1 LSEAKGMMKTMY
13 TVLKN
18 TQIVIAFLKE
28 YGIRHIVVSPGT
40 RNGPFVHSVEEDDYF
55 KCYSVVDERSA
66 AFFALGIARQLG
78 EPVVISCTSSTAAC
92 NYYSAVTEAYYSHI
106 PLVVLTSDRSP
117 YTRGQLEKQQIEQV
131 GMYGRMCRCSVD
143 LPLEIHDE
151 DDFWYCERQV
161 NEALLE
167 LTHHEG
173 GPVQINM
180 PAYYNMEYFT
190 ESKLP
195 SVRRL
200 HRNSLRAPYTKYETR
215 LADFLYG
222 TEKIMVMCGA
232 HAPWS
237 STMREKLRLFLEKYN
252 CVLVGQHMSNLGMPE
267 MIPITAGTDICN
279 CLAGHEPD
287 LLISMGGPTQMMYFE
302 KLRKSGAKH
311 WQVNED
317 GDIEDPTRHLTDIFE
332 CPIETFLDY
341 FTAAAQAGWVNSGKY
356 KNEVADAVAQYSAAR
371 PELDVFSNIYVIREF
386 CKLVPSGAVVNM
398 SILNAIRIV
407 ETFPLAENVE
417 VYANVGAYGIDG
429 CMSTFMG
436 QAAVCDK
443 PAYHVTGDLSFL
455 YDMNSIWIRHVGD
468 NVHILLINNY
478 EGVEMHRFFRNH
490 GDLRRHITAGHHVS
504 PKGWIEDN
512 SFHYYAAGNKDEL
525 TRTLPEFMKDNK
537 KCVLEV
543 FTSGADDDREAF
555 HYYSIQDTSVNGA
568 LKSKVKS
575 VLGDEGMYKLKK
587 MMGRK

>member
-1 LSEAKGMMKTMY
+1 MY

-18 TQIVIAFLKE
+18 TQIVIALLKE
-28 YGIRHIVVSPGT
+28 YGIRHIVISPGT
-40 RNGPFVHSVEEDDYF
+40 RNGPFVHSVEEDDFF

-66 AFFALGIARQLG
+66 AFFALGMARQLR
-78 EPVVISCTSSTAAC
+78 EPVVLSCTSSTAAC
-92 NYYSAVTEAYYSHI
+92 NYYSAVTEAYYSHV

-131 GMYGRMCRCSVD
+131 GMYGKMCRVSVD

-151 DDFWYCERQV
+151 DEFWYCERLV
-161 NEALLE
+161 NEALME
-167 LTHHEG
+167 LSHHEG

-195 SVRRL
+195 AVKRL
-200 HRNSLRAPYTKYETR
+200 YRNSLRTPYSEHESGLPELLHKT
-215 LADFLYG
+215 D
-222 TEKIMVMCGA
+222 KIMVMCGA

-237 STMREKLRLFLEKYN
+237 VEMQEKLRRFLDIYN
-252 CVLVGQHMSNLGMPE
+252 CALVGQHMSNMNMPE

-279 CLAGHEPD
+279 CLAGHEPS
-287 LLISMGGPTQMMYFE
+287 LLISFGGPTQMMYFE
-302 KLRKSGAKH
+302 KLRKSNVKH

-317 GDIEDPTRHLTDIFE
+317 GDIEDPTRQLTDIFE
-332 CPIETFLDY
+332 CSINTFLDY
-341 FTAAAQAGWVNSGKY
+341 FIGNADKGWESSDNYQKEVKEAVDYYTAT
-356 KNEVADAVAQYSAAR
+356 R
-371 PELDVFSNIYVIREF
+371 PEMETFSNIYVISEF
-386 CKLVPSGAVVNM
+386 CKLVPSGSIVNM

-407 ETFPLAENVE
+407 ETFPLADNVE

-436 QAAVCDK
+436 QAAVTDK

-468 NVHILLINNY
+468 NVHILLVNNY
-478 EGVEMHRFFRNH
+478 EGIEMRRSYRNH
-490 GDLRRHITAGHHVS
+490 GDLRRYITAGHHVS
-504 PKGWIEDN
+504 PKGWIADN
-512 SFHYYAAGNKDEL
+512 GFHYYTASNKEEL
-525 TRTLPEFMKDNK
+525 SEMLPMFITDDK

-543 FTSGADDDREAF
+543 FTSGAGDDKEAF
-555 HYYSIQDTSVNGA
+555 DYYSIQDNSVNGA
-568 LKSKVKS
+568 LKSKVKKA
-575 VLGDEGMYKLKK
+575 LGDEGVYKLKK
-587 MMGRK
+587 LMGRK

>member
-1 LSEAKGMMKTMY
+1 MY

-18 TQIVIAFLKE
+18 TQIVIALLKE
-28 YGIRHIVVSPGT
+28 YGIKHIVISPGT
-40 RNGPFVHSVEEDDYF
+40 RNGPFVHSLEEDDYF

-66 AFFALGIARQLG
+66 AFFALGIARQLR

-92 NYYSAVTEAYYSHI
+92 NYFSAVTEAYYSHI

-131 GMYGRMCRCSVD
+131 GMYGKMCRVSVD
-143 LPLEIHDE
+143 LPLEIHD
-151 DDFWYCERQV
+151 DDEFWYCERLV
-161 NEALLE
+161 NEALME
-167 LTHHEG
+167 LSHHEG

-180 PAYYNMEYFT
+180 PAYYNLEYFT

-195 SVRRL
+195 LVKRIY
-200 HRNSLRAPYTKYETR
+200 RNSLRSPYSEHESR
-215 LADFLYG
+215 LADLLHTTG
-222 TEKIMVMCGA
+222 KIMVMCGA
-232 HAPWS
+232 HAPWTS
-237 STMREKLRLFLEKYN
+237 DMQEKLRRFLNIYN
-252 CVLVGQHMSNLGMPE
+252 CALVGQHMSNLNMSE

-279 CLAGHEPD
+279 CLVGHEPD
-287 LLISMGGPTQMMYFE
+287 ILISIGGPTQMMYFE
-302 KLRKSGAKH
+302 KLRKSKVKH
-311 WQVNED
+311 WLVNED

-332 CPIETFLDY
+332 CPLETFFDY
-341 FTAAAQAGWVNSGKY
+341 FISHVHADWVGSGEYQAEVSTAVN
-356 KNEVADAVAQYSAAR
+356 QYTTSR

-386 CKLVPSGAVVNM
+386 CKLVPSGAIVNM

-436 QAAVCDK
+436 QASVAMG

-478 EGVEMHRFFRNH
+478 EGIEMRRSYRNH
-490 GDLRRHITAGHHVS
+490 GDVRRYITAGHHVS

-512 SFHYYAAGNKDEL
+512 GFHYYTATSKSEL
-525 TRTLPEFMKDNK
+525 AEVMPTFVNDNK

-543 FTSGADDDREAF
+543 FTSGIDDDKEAF
-555 HYYSIQDTSVNGA
+555 NYYSLQNTSMNGV

-575 VLGDEGMYKLKK
+575 VLGDEGVYKLKK
-587 MMGRK
+587 IIGRK